1 VSQDQRH
8 RIGLDPER
16 RENVAQWSSHDSRKA
31 VWRSRNRGRKAI
43 GFYEGSSAVEGTS
56 GRHEPSAFTSRWSR
70 RPWRLLHVGNDRET
84 LHRARATDGRAKAL
98 PYFRGRG
105 RRDRGVRGLVDSR
118 RRGKKTP
125 TLLSPYAGH
134 GARSGNRQKQ
144 AARVSLR
151 SAEAFSSAVKALGPP
166 VKHRS
171 PRLLCLPRGESRG
184 ANRERTKYGCT

>member
-1 VSQDQRH
+1 MSGVSDYVVSQDQRH

-134 GARSGNRQKQ
+134 GARGGQ
-144 AARVSLR
+144 AKTGSACLATIRR
-151 SAEAFSSAVKALGPP
+151 SVLECREST
-166 VKHRS
+166 RS
-171 PRLLCLPRGESRG
+171 PGQAQEPKTLVPSTR
-184 ANRERTKYGCT
+184 